1 MSSSFSAQW
10 GALLTLNVRTRC
22 GFNPCRF
29 QIRRPLAG
37 LMPSAAA
44 MLRVLQCVAW
54 GGRSRVVLLGNSRD
68 PSIGAIG
75 RLIMRTLVGI
85 EEPAS

>member
-1 MSSSFSAQW
+1 MAPE
-10 GALLTLNVRTRC
+10 L
-22 GFNPCRF
+22 
-29 QIRRPLAG
+29 G
-37 LMPSAAA
+37 L
-44 MLRVLQCVAW
+44 
-54 GGRSRVVLLGNSRD
+54 GVVVLGNSRD